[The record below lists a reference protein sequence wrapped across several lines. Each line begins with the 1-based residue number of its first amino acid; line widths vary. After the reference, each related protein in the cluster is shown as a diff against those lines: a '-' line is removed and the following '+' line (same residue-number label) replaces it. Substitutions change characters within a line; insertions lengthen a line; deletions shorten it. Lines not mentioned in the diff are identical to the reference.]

1 VITTNASGIASLTS
15 WTLGPS
21 AGSNNNTVTAAA
33 SGLGGSPVTFTAS
46 GLAGAADHLTITTQP
61 SSTAA
66 AGSPFPQ
73 QPALQ
78 LRDASGNAVSQG
90 GVGVTASIASGPAG
104 ATLGGTTTVPTGGAG
119 GAAFTDLSITGL
131 AGDYTLRFDATG
143 LAGAISGTITITAVS
158 PSRVGIITQPPS
170 NAANGAAMSPAPVVQ
185 LQDAGGNPVP
195 SAGVPITISIASGSG
210 SLDGTTTVNTD
221 ALGRATFSGVAIIGT
236 AGNFTLGFSSTGL
249 TGATS
254 NTVVLGPGA
263 ATQLTIT
270 TQPSATTQNN
280 TVFAQQP
287 VIQLL
292 DSGGNP
298 VGQAGVTVSADL
310 TSGTGPLAGD
320 RSVTTDAS
328 GVATF
333 TNLKIQS
340 PGTYTIRFTSGS
352 LTPVVSSAIVV
363 N

>member
-1 VITTNASGIASLTS
+1 VSTNASGIATLTS
-15 WTLGPS
+15 WTLGS
-21 AGSNNNTVTAAA
+21 AAGTNNNTVTASA
-33 SGLGGSPVTFTAS
+33 SGLSGSPVTFTAS
-46 GLAGAADHLTITTQP
+46 ALAAAADHLTITTQP

-90 GVGVTASIASGPAG
+90 GVSVTASIASGPAG
-104 ATLGGTTTVPTGGAG
+104 ATLGGTTTVSTGGTG

-143 LAGAISGTITITAVS
+143 LTGATSGTITITVVS
-158 PSRVGIITQPPS
+158 PARVGIITQPPS
-170 NAANGAAMSPAPVVQ
+170 NAANGAALSPAPVVQ
-185 LQDAGGNPVP
+185 LQDAGGNPV
-195 SAGVPITISIASGSG
+195 SAAGVPITVSIASGSG
-210 SLDGTTTVNTD
+210 SLNGTTTVNTD
-221 ALGRATFSGVAIIGT
+221 GSGRATFSDLAIVGI

-254 NTVVLGPGA
+254 NTIVLGPGA
-263 ATQLTIT
+263 ATQLAIT
-270 TQPSATTQNN
+270 TQPSATAQNN
-280 TVFAQQP
+280 TVFDQQP
-287 VIQLL
+287 VIHLL
-292 DSGGNP
+292 DSGGNA
-298 VGQAGVTVSADL
+298 VSQAGVTVSAEL
-310 TSGTGPLAGD
+310 TSGTGPLAGN

-352 LTPVVSSAIVV
+352 LAPVVSSAIVV